1 MEPST
6 VRVQTCYPRCCG
18 LSSLLTTLLL
28 GVVPLNLPVAE
39 AQVPRSVELLR
50 QARQA
55 WLDGD
60 LSKARAIFAEL
71 ATGQGIPAH
80 HREEAAEQLKI
91 LEQQGKAGVFATSP
105 PTSRELPEL
114 RPAVRFFVAPDGR
127 DENPGTE
134 SEPFASLERARDAI
148 RELKRRGL
156 PAGGVAVVIRGGIY
170 QVRQPFRLGLEDS
183 GTPEAPICYHAAP
196 GEKPVFSGG
205 IRLEK
210 FEPVG
215 NPSVLSRLPTESR
228 KHVVQVDLR
237 QHGVT
242 AVPPLQLGGFA
253 SGRGFR
259 SYPVAELYWNKQ
271 PLQLARW
278 PNQGFVQI
286 AKVSDQ
292 EAFQT
297 WAGPGT
303 KTGPIFFPDERLE
316 RWAEEPE
323 PVLYGYWY
331 WGWADSYELVERIEP
346 ATGAIYFKA
355 PYSRYGYAAGRPF
368 FALNLLCELDSPG
381 EWYLDRKEMILYLW
395 PPGDLSQA
403 VVELSL
409 FSEPMLIME
418 NASHIRFE
426 GITWELGARDAI
438 HVSGGRECVFAGC
451 TVRCFAGD
459 GVVFRE
465 GQLRTGTK
473 HILQGCHDSGLLS
486 CDIYTMGRG
495 GVVLSGG
502 ERRTLTPGRNFVEN
516 CHIYN
521 LSRIDHTYTPAV
533 LVSGVGHRVANNLV
547 HDIGSS
553 AFRVGG
559 NEHVVEFNEVFR
571 VVMESDDQGAVDMH
585 GDPTF
590 RGNVFRYNYW
600 HHIGG
605 WENPAESGALYR
617 AGIRFDDA
625 ICGNL
630 VYGNV
635 FYRASV
641 GWQGFGGV
649 QIHGGKENVI
659 DSNLFIDCMAA
670 ISFSPWGA
678 DRWKQ
683 FVSGR
688 LDRGDID
695 RKIFLGRYPDL
706 DRLLENPN
714 ANWIYR
720 NVAAGCKQ
728 LFLRDSRA
736 NYIGPNWT
744 GPVEAAVIA
753 EKPGFFRL
761 REDAPFWRE
770 VGFRPIPLEYIGLY
784 RDRFRRELP
793 EAVREAGRAGK
804 PVLPSTF

>member
-259 SYPVAELYWNKQ
+259 
-271 PLQLARW
+271 
-278 PNQGFVQI
+278 
-286 AKVSDQ
+286 
-292 EAFQT
+292 
-297 WAGPGT
+297 
-303 KTGPIFFPDERLE
+303 
-316 RWAEEPE
+316 
-323 PVLYGYWY
+323 
-331 WGWADSYELVERIEP
+331 
-346 ATGAIYFKA
+346 
-355 PYSRYGYAAGRPF
+355 
-368 FALNLLCELDSPG
+368 LC
-381 EWYLDRKEMILYLW
+381 R
-395 PPGDLSQA
+395 
-403 VVELSL
+403 
-409 FSEPMLIME
+409 
-418 NASHIRFE
+418 
-426 GITWELGARDAI
+426 
-438 HVSGGRECVFAGC
+438 
-451 TVRCFAGD
+451 
-459 GVVFRE
+459 
-465 GQLRTGTK
+465 
-473 HILQGCHDSGLLS
+473 
-486 CDIYTMGRG
+486 
-495 GVVLSGG
+495 
-502 ERRTLTPGRNFVEN
+502 
-516 CHIYN
+516 
-521 LSRIDHTYTPAV
+521 
-533 LVSGVGHRVANNLV
+533 
-547 HDIGSS
+547 
-553 AFRVGG
+553 
-559 NEHVVEFNEVFR
+559 
-571 VVMESDDQGAVDMH
+571 
-585 GDPTF
+585 
-590 RGNVFRYNYW
+590 
-600 HHIGG
+600 
-605 WENPAESGALYR
+605 
-617 AGIRFDDA
+617 
-625 ICGNL
+625 
-630 VYGNV
+630 
-635 FYRASV
+635 
-641 GWQGFGGV
+641 
-649 QIHGGKENVI
+649 
-659 DSNLFIDCMAA
+659 
-670 ISFSPWGA
+670 
-678 DRWKQ
+678 
-683 FVSGR
+683 
-688 LDRGDID
+688 
-695 RKIFLGRYPDL
+695 
-706 DRLLENPN
+706 
-714 ANWIYR
+714 
-720 NVAAGCKQ
+720 
-728 LFLRDSRA
+728 
-736 NYIGPNWT
+736 
-744 GPVEAAVIA
+744 
-753 EKPGFFRL
+753 
-761 REDAPFWRE
+761 
-770 VGFRPIPLEYIGLY
+770 
-784 RDRFRRELP
+784 
-793 EAVREAGRAGK
+793 
-804 PVLPSTF
+804 